1 MLAMPSRAWRGGKR
15 VIVHRVAGAFRVLS
29 EVWLAGDGKLSTTM
43 KLSGRAWGMN
53 RLAIALGGIVLVASL
68 GYGSLSWTHSPA
80 DMLAHF
86 RLQAAP
92 RAGFILSEPVQLT
105 ARPRIILESAAIHS
119 ADAGAEDSGPEIVER
134 ARLLV
139 LDRPTISIEV
149 VATNGAPREADVIAA
164 LAPAIAR
171 IAALDVQSLMIRD
184 GVVRLQSGSVD
195 PEVLTGVD
203 LQITP
208 QKKTSATVSGQVTY
222 LGQRLNLSATVARQ
236 AANGGEHRWP
246 VQAMVNSSLFEA
258 RFDGIL
264 GEEKGL
270 RLNGTIDIS
279 SPRLREVALWIGMGA
294 PRAGNLE
301 SMRLRGA
308 LDWTGGSMAFSQA
321 TLTLDGNEGVGAISV
336 TRAAGRTAV
345 EGTLAFKQLNLKPY
359 IASTMVER
367 TLLAPIFAAT
377 RPPAIASLLDS
388 VDADLRVSCD
398 TLVVPGIETGQ
409 GAIAITLKNGKLLAD
424 VAELAIE
431 EGVFKGQ
438 LVVERAGKGPRYGL
452 SGKLEGVEAGRLLQ
466 RGLGRNPLQGRADVT
481 MNLTTAGDTSDE
493 LLAGLRGKGQ
503 IDMRAGGRFGLDLKA
518 LAQSAK
524 RGDVRGW
531 PAAGLAGT
539 GLDGLSVRLDVQQG
553 VVHATILHAKSGM
566 NTYSG
571 GGAIDLP
578 VQSLDFALSIGSA
591 DLALRPAGTDVLV
604 LKGPWSAPVARLE
617 HHQDGTHP
625 RPPAVT
631 APPAPANRP

>member
-1 MLAMPSRAWRGGKR
+1 
-15 VIVHRVAGAFRVLS
+15 
-29 EVWLAGDGKLSTTM
+29 
-43 KLSGRAWGMN
+43 MN
-53 RLAIALGGIVLVASL
+53 RLAIVLGGIVLVVSL
-68 GYGSLSWTHSPA
+68 GYGSLSWLHSSG
-80 DMLAHF
+80 DMLAPF

-92 RAGFILSEPVQLT
+92 RAGFVLSEPVQLL
-105 ARPRIILESAAIHS
+105 ARPRILLESAAVHS
-119 ADAGAEDSGPEIVER
+119 ADAGAEEDDGPEAVGR
-134 ARLLV
+134 ARRLI
-139 LDRPTISIEV
+139 LDRPIISIEV
-149 VATNGAPREADVIAA
+149 AASNGPPREADVMAA
-164 LAPAIAR
+164 LAPVMAR
-171 IAALDVQSLMIRD
+171 IAALDVQSLIIQD
-184 GVVRLQSGSVD
+184 GLVRLQSGAVE
-195 PEVLTGVD
+195 PEVLTDVD

-208 QKKTSATVSGQVTY
+208 QRKTSASVSGQITY

-236 AANGGEHRWP
+236 AANGAEHRWP
-246 VQAMVNSSLFEA
+246 VQAMVTSSLFET

-301 SMRLRGA
+301 AMRLRGT

-321 TLTLDGNEGVGAISV
+321 TLTLDGNEGVGAVSV
-336 TRAAGRTAV
+336 TRTGGRTAV

-388 VDADLRVSCD
+388 VDADLRISCD

-431 EGVFKGQ
+431 EGVFRGQ

-466 RGLGRNPLQGRADVT
+466 QTLGRNPLQGRADVT
-481 MNLTTAGDTSDE
+481 MNLTTAGDTSEE

-503 IDMRAGGRFGLDLKA
+503 IDMRAGGRLGLDLKA
-518 LAQSAK
+518 LAQAAK
-524 RGDVRGW
+524 RGEVRGW
-531 PAAGLAGT
+531 QAAGIATT
-539 GLDGLSVRLDVQQG
+539 GLDGLSLRLDVQQG
-553 VVHATILHAKSGM
+553 VVHATILNAKSGT
-566 NTYSG
+566 NTFSG
-571 GGAIDLP
+571 GGTIDLP
-578 VQSLDFALSIGSA
+578 VQSLDFALAIGTT
-591 DLALRPAGTDVLV
+591 DPALRPAVSDVLM
-604 LKGPWSAPVARLE
+604 LKGPWSAPVAKLE
-617 HHQDGTHP
+617 HQGEVHH

-631 APPAPANRP
+631 VPAIPASRP